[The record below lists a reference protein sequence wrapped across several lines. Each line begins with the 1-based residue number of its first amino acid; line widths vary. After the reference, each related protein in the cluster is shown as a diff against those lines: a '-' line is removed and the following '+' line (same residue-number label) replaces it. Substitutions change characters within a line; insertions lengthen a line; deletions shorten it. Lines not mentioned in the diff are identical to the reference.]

1 MYNIL
6 KDEYGFSTRG
16 INSWWGDIVSKTKTA
31 ARQGI
36 QAISDFTNPL
46 AGGETGGL
54 GSYVPPTFQPDT
66 EPIGMGNIS
75 AMDPDLEM
83 KLQEIADFQEGGDD
97 DFPGDAGGEVDED
110 VEIRINELEPETTIQ
125 APIGM
130 TDDFDTEVQPVV

>member
-54 GSYVPPTFQPDT
+54 GSYVPPTYPNQSGWVT
-66 EPIGMGNIS
+66 S
-75 AMDPDLEM
+75 
-83 KLQEIADFQEGGDD
+83 LQWT
-97 DFPGDAGGEVDED
+97 PTW
-110 VEIRINELEPETTIQ
+110 R
-125 APIGM
+125 
-130 TDDFDTEVQPVV
+130 